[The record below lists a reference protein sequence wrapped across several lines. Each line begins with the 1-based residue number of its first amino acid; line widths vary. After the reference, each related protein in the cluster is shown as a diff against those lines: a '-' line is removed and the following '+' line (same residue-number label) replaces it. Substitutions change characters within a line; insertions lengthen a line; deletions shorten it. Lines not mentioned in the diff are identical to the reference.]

1 MEVCICLEWMEKVP
15 LEPDRSAEG
24 KAIAGKTAS
33 TPRPPRIKLSN
44 QLAETRVRA
53 WAKDK
58 ERVRGDAAVAGVG
71 KAAAVAKAEATA
83 ERSDEASSF
92 PKTIHH
98 RLSAT
103 AAGFFQ
109 RGTVTIV
116 FVAKDFSRFAVLVA
130 RLRREQDVQLMPIA
144 TGAAGLRQLT
154 GKPLDL
160 VIVDELLDDMSGIE
174 FVKQLVKVNPLANAA
189 IVGSLADEEFHE
201 STEGLGVLMQL
212 PSHPSEKDADA
223 LLAVLAKITG
233 LMQPTPKATP

>member
-1 MEVCICLEWMEKVP
+1 MEKVP
-15 LEPDRSAEG
+15 PEPDRSAEG

-33 TPRPPRIKLSN
+33 TPRPPRTKLSN

-58 ERVRGDAAVAGVG
+58 ERVRGGDAA
-71 KAAAVAKAEATA
+71 AAAVAKAEATA
-83 ERSDEASSF
+83 ERSDEASFF

-144 TGAAGLRQLT
+144 TGAAGLRQLS

-189 IVGSLADEEFHE
+189 IVGSLAAEEFHE